1 MRGARGREKGG
12 RRIEGGASRLELF
25 LRCSQCLG
33 LREAPR
39 HCGPLEKEP
48 LTPASPRRE
57 ASCVLGGH
65 AGAAE
70 ISVIDLKLRGMHFKL
85 PISRFL
91 KELTGAVWFSGVVQ
105 PSKMIRNWK
114 NTRPAR
120 GHRPG
125 VAVARRSPPP
135 LQASLPRRATRPGRI
150 ADGARAGRGAQV
162 AGASR
167 AGRGPGR
174 VAGGPGAPPGSRGAR
189 PFSASVGRAHPCSV
203 RLRPAQSSSDQPWAD
218 RAFGASGPR
227 VTEQVRRLPD
237 ARGGRAPRPPAPPL
251 SPSGG
256 FSLLGVVDCKGGSVA
271 R

>member
-1 MRGARGREKGG
+1 
-12 RRIEGGASRLELF
+12 
-25 LRCSQCLG
+25 
-33 LREAPR
+33 
-39 HCGPLEKEP
+39 
-48 LTPASPRRE
+48 
-57 ASCVLGGH
+57 
-65 AGAAE
+65 
-70 ISVIDLKLRGMHFKL
+70 
-85 PISRFL
+85 
-91 KELTGAVWFSGVVQ
+91 
-105 PSKMIRNWK
+105 MIRNWK

-135 LQASLPRRATRPGRI
+135 GIAASSGHAAWSDRRRGAGGPRG
-150 ADGARAGRGAQV
+150 AGR
-162 AGASR
+162 
-167 AGRGPGR
+167 GR
-174 VAGGPGAPPGSRGAR
+174 VAGWSRARSGRERPMGAAGLSGGPA
-189 PFSASVGRAHPCSV
+189 FLSASVSPAQPCSV

-256 FSLLGVVDCKGGSVA
+256 FSLLGAVDCKRGGRWQGEGIAGAFARFAGHPCHPRCVTEEKSGPGAIMRKQAPASSQTWKPRHFPCADAELQRPNRRMMEHSSTTAESRLRRRDSVK